1 MEYPQKR
8 GINPFILKISG
19 RGEPMYVNMKKE
31 FLGDIESTKD
41 ILIPQD
47 PLERVIGHEKIIEFV
62 KIAAKQRRNLL
73 LVGPPGIGKSLIA
86 QAISV
91 HLPEPQEEINAV
103 HNPERPERPFVEVK
117 TRKEIEKD
125 KKELQRAEGD
135 IVNPQDVPEVVA
147 ERLGFLCANCESY
160 NNAYQ
165 SICPN
170 CGAEKYSH
178 VKARRKHLGD
188 LLGMFEMNEGTL
200 NIPQDRVTTT
210 RMLNGREEVVIYE
223 RLDGDKLRVLDQT
236 ALEKRREKVE
246 EKPKNVIIPLKRK
259 LFIQATGAT
268 ETELL
273 GDVRHDPYGGH
284 PDLGTQ
290 PYERVVPGA
299 VHEAHEGVLFID
311 EIVHIA
317 SMQRYILS
325 AMQDRVFPIV
335 GRNPQS
341 AGSSVKVED
350 VPCDFIFV
358 GACNI
363 RDIQYIL
370 PPLRSRIQGEGYEM
384 LLKSTMPDTEENRA
398 KMAQFV
404 AQEIEIDGK
413 IPHATLTSVK
423 ILIEEARKRA
433 RVIDDKNDDLTLRL
447 RDLGGVVRMAGDMAV
462 MDSSQFIEDKHMNF
476 AIKKAISIEDQI
488 LENFSSFENALQK
501 DLSTS
506 QHLGTGKNSPRNDH
520 VDRSY
525 L

>member
-1 MEYPQKR
+1 
-8 GINPFILKISG
+8 
-19 RGEPMYVNMKKE
+19 MYINMKKE
-31 FLGDIESTKD
+31 FLRDIESTAD
-41 ILIPQD
+41 IQIPQD
-47 PLERVIGHEKIIEFV
+47 PMERVIGHDDIIKFV

-73 LVGPPGIGKSLIA
+73 LVGPPGIGKSLMA

-91 HLPEPQEEINAV
+91 HLAEPQEEITVV
-103 HNPERPERPFVEVK
+103 HNPERPERPFVEIK
-117 TRKEIEKD
+117 TRKERESEIKD
-125 KKELQRAEGD
+125 LQRAEGD
-135 IVNPQDVPEVVA
+135 LVNPQEVPELVA
-147 ERLGFLCANCESY
+147 ERLGFRCPNCESY
-160 NNAYQ
+160 TNAYQ
-165 SICPN
+165 SICPQ
-170 CGAEKYSH
+170 CGADKYSH
-178 VKARRKHLGD
+178 INARRKNLGD
-188 LLGMFEMNEGTL
+188 LLGMFEVNNGPV

-210 RMLNGREEVVIYE
+210 RMNHGREEVVIYE
-223 RLDGDKLRVLDQT
+223 RAEGDKIKILDQH
-236 ALEKRREKVE
+236 ALEKRREMVE
-246 EKPKNVIIPLKRK
+246 EKPKNIIVPLERK
-259 LFIQATGAT
+259 SFIQATGAS

-317 SMQRYILS
+317 PLQRYILS
-325 AMQDRVFPIV
+325 AMQDKVFPIV

-358 GACNI
+358 AACNI

-370 PPLRSRIQGEGYEM
+370 PPLRSRIQGEGYEILM
-384 LLKSTMPDTEENRA
+384 RTTMPDTDENQA

-404 AQEIEIDGK
+404 AQEIEMDGK
-413 IPHATLTSVK
+413 IPHATKSAVE
-423 ILIEEARKRA
+423 IIVEEAKRRA
-433 RVIDDKNDDLTLRL
+433 RIIDDQKDSLTLRL
-447 RDLGGVVRMAGDMAV
+447 RDLGGLVRMAGDMAV
-462 MDSSQFIEDKHMNF
+462 MDGSPLIEDKHINF
-476 AIKKAISIEDQI
+476 AVKNAVSIEDQI
-488 LENFSSFENALQK
+488 LERYQSFEQAMNN

-506 QHLGTGKNSPRNDH
+506 QKMHSVRKGVPNDH

>member
-1 MEYPQKR
+1 
-8 GINPFILKISG
+8 
-19 RGEPMYVNMKKE
+19 MYVNMDKE
-31 FLGDIESTKD
+31 FLGDIETTMD
-41 ILIPQD
+41 ILIPKD
-47 PLERVIGHEKIIEFV
+47 PMERVIGHDDIISFV

-86 QAISV
+86 QAISF
-91 HLPEPQEEINAV
+91 HLNKPQEEITVV

-117 TRKEIEKD
+117 SRKEMEAEKED
-125 KKELQRAEGD
+125 LERAEGD
-135 IVNPQDVPEVVA
+135 IVNPKDVPDVVA
-147 ERLGFLCANCESY
+147 ERLGFRCANCESY

-165 SICPN
+165 SICSN
-170 CGAEKYSH
+170 CGADKYSH
-178 VKARRKHLGD
+178 INARRKHLGD
-188 LLGMFEMNEGTL
+188 LLGMFEMNSGPVDF
-200 NIPQDRVTTT
+200 PQDRVTTT
-210 RMLNGREEVVIYE
+210 RMRDGREEVVIYE
-223 RLDGDKLRVLDQT
+223 RADGDKIKILDQK
-236 ALEKRREKVE
+236 ALEKRREIVE

-259 LFIQATGAT
+259 MFIQATGAT

-317 SMQRYILS
+317 PLQRYILS
-325 AMQDRVFPIV
+325 AMQDRIFPIV

-358 GACNI
+358 GACNM
-363 RDIQYIL
+363 RDVQHIL
-370 PPLRSRIQGEGYEM
+370 PPLRSRIQGEGYEILM
-384 LLKSTMPDTEENRA
+384 RTTMPDTEENQA

-404 AQEIEIDGK
+404 AQEIELDGK
-413 IPHATLTSVK
+413 IPHATKNAVK
-423 ILIEEARKRA
+423 LVINEARKRA
-433 RVIDDKNDDLTLRL
+433 RIIDEKNDDLTLRL
-447 RDLGGVVRMAGDMAV
+447 RDLGGLVRMAGDLAV
-462 MDSSQFIEDKHMNF
+462 LDGSDYIEDHHISF

-488 LENFSSFENALQK
+488 LKRYKSFENAMQK
-501 DLSTS
+501 DMSSS
-506 QHLGTGKNSPRNDH
+506 QHMGSSKNSPPNDH

>member
-1 MEYPQKR
+1 
-8 GINPFILKISG
+8 
-19 RGEPMYVNMKKE
+19 MYINMKKE
-31 FLGDIESTKD
+31 FLVDIESTAD
-41 ILIPQD
+41 IQIPQD
-47 PLERVIGHEKIIEFV
+47 PMERVIGHDDIIKFV

-91 HLPEPQEEINAV
+91 HLTEPQEEITVV
-103 HNPERPERPFVEVK
+103 HNPERPERPFVEIK
-117 TRKEIEKD
+117 TRKEIESEINDLK
-125 KKELQRAEGD
+125 RAEGD
-135 IVNPQDVPEVVA
+135 LVTPQDVPELVA
-147 ERLGFLCANCESY
+147 ERLGFRCPSCESY
-160 NNAYQ
+160 TSAYQ
-165 SICPN
+165 SICPQ
-170 CGAEKYSH
+170 CGADKYSH
-178 VKARRKHLGD
+178 MNARRKNLGD
-188 LLGMFEMNEGTL
+188 LLGMFEMNNGPV

-210 RMLNGREEVVIYE
+210 RMNQGREEVVIYE
-223 RLDGDKLRVLDQT
+223 RADGDKIKILDQQ
-236 ALEKRREKVE
+236 ALEKRREMVE
-246 EKPKNVIIPLKRK
+246 EKPKNIIVPLERK
-259 LFIQATGAT
+259 SFIQATGAS

-311 EIVHIA
+311 EIVHLA
-317 SMQRYILS
+317 PLQRYILS
-325 AMQDRVFPIV
+325 AMQDKVFPIV

-358 GACNI
+358 AACNI

-384 LLKSTMPDTEENRA
+384 LMRTTMPNTDENQA

-404 AQEIEIDGK
+404 AQEIEMDGK
-413 IPHATLTSVK
+413 IPHATRSAVE
-423 ILIEEARKRA
+423 IVVAEAKKRA
-433 RVIDDKNDDLTLRL
+433 RIIDDQNDALTLRL
-447 RDLGGVVRMAGDMAV
+447 RDLGGLVRMAGDMAV
-462 MDSSQFIEDKHMNF
+462 MDGSPLIEDKHINF
-476 AIKKAISIEDQI
+476 AVKNAISIEDQI
-488 LENFSSFENALQK
+488 LERYQSFEQAMDK
-501 DLSTS
+501 DLSSS
-506 QHLGTGKNSPRNDH
+506 QKMHSTRKGTPNDH